1 VVVVE
6 LYKEVFVGVKVAVIV
21 EDPTPARVTVLPE
34 TVATDVL
41 DEEYETDPA
50 IVEPETVAVGS
61 LIENAESPKFF
72 EIFEI
77 VDRLGVVLI
86 AARTKNGVIFDHVT
100 LLFVTVFNAVESVT
114 KPSAFTAFN
123 RSFESP
129 TLVVGVL
136 LTVKS
141 LV

>member
-77 VDRLGVVLI
+77 VDRLGVVL
-86 AARTKNGVIFDHVT
+86 VDP
-100 LLFVTVFNAVESVT
+100 VTVAE
-114 KPSAFTAFN
+114 P
-123 RSFESP
+123 EM
-129 TLVVGVL
+129 
-136 LTVKS
+136 
-141 LV
+141 